1 MYVCLWEKR
10 DQLME
15 NSGLEGIAF
24 TAVWGGGGGG
34 FSKPKESFMSK
45 K

>member
-1 MYVCLWEKR
+1 
-10 DQLME
+10 ME

-24 TAVWGGGGGG
+24 TAVWKGGGGGGG